1 MQMLARSTTQE
12 KAIPPGLSTPSLKTA
27 SSGFGKEELR
37 EMMSE
42 EDKIKSCPEFAS
54 LKEWAGET
62 VDTGDS
68 LWVQKVV
75 LKKFGFCC
83 DEATVKAFMDA
94 CNEQRAATSN

>member
-1 MQMLARSTTQE
+1 MDMISRSTTPDTE
-12 KAIPPGLSTPSLKTA
+12 IPYILPTPSLKTA
-27 SSGFGKEELR
+27 SSGFGKEELC

-42 EDKIKSCPEFAS
+42 EEKIKSCPEFAS